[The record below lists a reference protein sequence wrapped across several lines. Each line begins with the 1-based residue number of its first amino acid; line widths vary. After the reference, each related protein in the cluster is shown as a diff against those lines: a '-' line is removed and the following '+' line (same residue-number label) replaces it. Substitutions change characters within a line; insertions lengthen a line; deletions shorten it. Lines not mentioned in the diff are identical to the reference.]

1 MWQNAIALTH
11 GRSEKFPWNAEL
23 SVLKYVYKGKRGL
36 SKSPLTKGANE
47 MKLRRLTAAALAAA
61 LCLGGPA
68 AYAAGSAD
76 AELARVT
83 QTVKSTLSVPDGYTK
98 FYGEPQQTHLGTFW
112 ELNWSGEDGEL
123 SVSATNEGK
132 VLSMYQNA
140 SVVSVPGSSQNSPHF
155 PALDRAQAQRKAQAF
170 LNKVLTAGEKA
181 VFSENSSVP
190 SLSGQYRTF
199 RGTIELN
206 GLPSPLSF
214 SVRVRLSDG
223 EVAGFNRDDVSGYA
237 GSLPAAKTA
246 VSQKDAAAKLKTVLA
261 LRLEYVKDKDKAV
274 LRYLPESRHEYYVD
288 AASGALVDLT
298 ELREKL
304 AEYGGDGAANRFEFE
319 TTSAAPEA
327 AADAGGLTKEELEG
341 VAKLEGVLTAGELD
355 QKARAWTEL
364 GLNGFERSAASFAV
378 DREDGTVTVQL
389 GYAKKTGDGTA
400 RRYVTL
406 DAKTGALLSVH
417 GYRPYAENARA
428 TLTESSAQA
437 KAEAFLKALWP
448 EQFAKTELYG
458 DGPAAERDGL
468 EYSFQFARKVNGYF
482 FPENSLTVRVD
493 GVDGTILGLS
503 RTFDEEI
510 AFDSPDGIISMDA
523 AVTAWAGSYPME
535 LAYVEVPVRLDLL
548 GGEAKPLMDAGF
560 SYFNA
565 LKPGYGLDWGED
577 GFSGVDAKTGALTAW
592 ERWTQDEMTYSDLSG
607 HWAEAALKE
616 LAEYRVG
623 WLGGRARPD
632 APLTQADLIAL
643 MASTDGRFF
652 DSEEGGAD
660 ELYRYAYSRGLLTR
674 DQRDDGRQVTRM
686 ELVKL
691 LLDSFGLK
699 TAANLQGIYRCDF
712 TDAGELG
719 GNLGYAALAQGLGMA
734 GGDSAGRF
742 APNRGASRAEAAV
755 MLWNYMKR

>member
-1 MWQNAIALTH
+1 
-11 GRSEKFPWNAEL
+11 
-23 SVLKYVYKGKRGL
+23 
-36 SKSPLTKGANE
+36 

-83 QTVKSTLSVPDGYTK
+83 QAVKATLSVPDGYAK
-98 FYGEPQQTHLGTFW
+98 FYGEPRQTHLGTFW

-123 SVSATNEGK
+123 SVSATDAGK

-140 SVVSVPGSSQNSPHF
+140 SVASVSGSSQNSPHF
-155 PALDRAQAQRKAQAF
+155 PALDRAQAQQKAQAF

-181 VFSENSSVP
+181 VFSENGSVP

-223 EVAGFNRDDVSGYA
+223 EVAGFNRDDVSGYV
-237 GSLPAAKTA
+237 GSLPAAQTA
-246 VSQKDAAAKLKTVLA
+246 VSQKDAAAKLKTVLT
-261 LRLEYVKDKDKAV
+261 LRLEYVKDGDKAV
-274 LRYLPESRHEYYVD
+274 LRYLPEDRHEYYVD

-304 AEYGGDGAANRFEFE
+304 TEYGVNGAAGRFE
-319 TTSAAPEA
+319 TTSAAPQAE
-327 AADAGGLTKEELEG
+327 ADAGGLTKEELEG

-364 GLNGFERSAASFAV
+364 GLNGYERSAASFSV
-378 DREDGTVTVQL
+378 DREDGTVAVQL
-389 GYAKKTGDGTA
+389 CYAKKMGDGTA

-406 DAKTGALLSVH
+406 DAKSGELLSVH
-417 GYRPYAENARA
+417 GYRPYGENAKA
-428 TLTESSAQA
+428 KLTESSAQA
-437 KAEAFLKALWP
+437 KAEAFLKTLWP
-448 EQFAKTELYG
+448 EQFAGTELYG
-458 DGPAAERDGL
+458 PGPAAEKDGL

-523 AVTAWAGSYPME
+523 AVAAWAGSYPME

-548 GGEAKPLMDAGF
+548 GSEAKPLMDAGF

-577 GFSGVDAKTGALTAW
+577 GFSGVDAKTGKPVAW
-592 ERWTQDEMTYSDLSG
+592 ERYSPDEVTYDDIGG
-607 HWAEAALKE
+607 HWAETALRE

-632 APLTQADLIAL
+632 EPLTQLDLLALIAS
-643 MASTDGRFF
+643 ADGRSF
-652 DSEEGGAD
+652 DLKEGGAD
-660 ELYRYAYSRGLLTR
+660 ELYRYAYSRGLLTK
-674 DQRDDGRQVTRM
+674 DQRNDGRQVTRM

-699 TAANLQGIYRCDF
+699 TAAGLQGIYRCDF

-755 MLWNYMKR
+755 MLWQYMRR